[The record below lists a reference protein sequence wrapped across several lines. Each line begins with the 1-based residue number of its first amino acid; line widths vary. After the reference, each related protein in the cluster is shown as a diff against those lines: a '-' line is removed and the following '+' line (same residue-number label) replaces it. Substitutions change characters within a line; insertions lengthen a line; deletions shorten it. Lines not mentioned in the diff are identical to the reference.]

1 MVCGGEEITAFC
13 FQNVKSFHIF
23 LLEIPFYDNIK
34 EKGAIVM
41 NNLDLQLKQ
50 INQNLNTIISNQLL
64 IYQKLEL
71 LQEKME
77 ERNNI

>member
-1 MVCGGEEITAFC
+1 
-13 FQNVKSFHIF
+13 
-23 LLEIPFYDNIK
+23 
-34 EKGAIVM
+34 M
-41 NNLDLQLKQ
+41 NNLDLQLEQ